1 MKKQT
6 KLLLATVAIDVLVI
20 WNLIY
25 FGIVKEVYIVDYL
38 AYGIL
43 TIITVVAFLG
53 FLAIVVMI
61 KNMKASHIEEMIDK
75 GYEGEPTGRKIYN
88 TITTIG
94 ESAVIVF
101 FGNSFFGILYLIA
114 LGLLL
119 STTWR
124 LSDIVE
130 EYKRLKSID
139 N

>member
-6 KLLLATVAIDVLVI
+6 KILMATILIDVLVM

-53 FLAIVVMI
+53 FLALVVMM
-61 KNMKASHIEEMIDK
+61 KTMKASHIEKMINN

-94 ESAVIVF
+94 HSAVIFF
-101 FGNSFFGILYLIA
+101 FGNSVFGIIYLIT

-119 STTWR
+119 STSWR

-130 EYKRLKSID
+130 DYKRLKSID